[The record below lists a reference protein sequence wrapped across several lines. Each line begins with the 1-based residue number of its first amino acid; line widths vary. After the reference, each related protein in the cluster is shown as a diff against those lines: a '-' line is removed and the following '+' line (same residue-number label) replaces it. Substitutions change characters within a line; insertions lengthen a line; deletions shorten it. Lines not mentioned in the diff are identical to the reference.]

1 MSKSVD
7 ARHQE
12 SAVLTQGVEHIFRKL
27 IRFLIGRMSL
37 VKLQEIVKFIYVEE
51 VESRLKRENPKKNVP
66 LSQFALLSG
75 LDTRTLTKIRN
86 DQKYQHPLYEEINF
100 LDEITPGASILDTW
114 CSTPPFVDAS
124 TGEPEI
130 LNISGEGRSFEALF
144 KAVTSSRGVTYKS
157 LLKRLAKSGAVEVN
171 DELKTVALLRNTYLP
186 TKSDDRMGAIEMG
199 FSALGNMLDTVTRN
213 INAIE
218 NGEERFFQRGTWTY
232 RLDPNKAPQVRAE
245 LRDLLAHTEL
255 KARGTLKSHE
265 DSFQNLEQI
274 TAGVSLF
281 YFED

>member
-12 SAVLTQGVEHIFRKL
+12 SAVLTQGIEHIFRKL

-51 VESRLKRENPKKNVP
+51 IENRLKKENPKKNIP

-114 CSTPPFVDAS
+114 CSTPPFVNSS
-124 TGEPEI
+124 TGEPDI
-130 LNISGEGRSFEALF
+130 LEISGEGKSFEALF
-144 KAVTSSRGVTYKS
+144 KAATTSRGVTYKS
-157 LLKRLAKSGAVEVN
+157 LLKRLAESGAVKVD
-171 DELKTVALLRNTYLP
+171 DESKTVALLRNSYLP
-186 TKSDDRMGAIEMG
+186 TNSDDRLGAMEMG
-199 FSALGNMLDTVTRN
+199 FSALGNMLDTVTHN
-213 INAIE
+213 INSIE

-232 RLDPNKAPQVRAE
+232 RLDVKKAHQVRAE
-245 LRDLLAHTEL
+245 LRELLTDTEL
-255 KARGTLKSHE
+255 KARDTLKSHE
-265 DSFQNLEQI
+265 DPYQSLEQI
-274 TAGVSLF
+274 TAGISLF
-281 YFED
+281 YFEE